1 MSHSQK
7 ESLKPGKYHVH
18 IDSELKKG
26 VMNYGEVIIPGQSEK
41 EILLSTYI
49 CHPSMANNEL
59 SGPAVTT
66 ALANW
71 LSKQKD
77 LKYTYR
83 IVYVPETIGAIT
95 YISNHLDHLKENVI
109 AGYQITCVGDE
120 RNYSFLSSR
129 YGGTLADR
137 VAKHV
142 LNYAVDEYDEYS
154 FLERGSDERQYCSP
168 GVDLPVASVMRTKY
182 GEYPEYHTS
191 LDNLELVSQE
201 GLMGAYNVYQ
211 KILQAFEN
219 NCVPRV
225 SVYCEPQLGKRGL
238 YPDIS
243 KKGSAKDVRLMTNL
257 IAYSDGTNDTVD
269 IAEILDKPIWEIIEV
284 IKELK
289 NSIIDI

>member
-1 MSHSQK
+1 
-7 ESLKPGKYHVH
+7 
-18 IDSELKKG
+18 
-26 VMNYGEVIIPGQSEK
+26 MNYGEVIIPGQSEK